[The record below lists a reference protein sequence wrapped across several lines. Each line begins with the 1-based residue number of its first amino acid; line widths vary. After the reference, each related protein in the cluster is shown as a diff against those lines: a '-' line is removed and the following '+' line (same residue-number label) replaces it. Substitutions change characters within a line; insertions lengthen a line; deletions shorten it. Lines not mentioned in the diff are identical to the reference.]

1 MLSETELKCNSTIL
15 TKNVTVEMKLCS
27 MFKQHSYPD
36 TANLA
41 DRSLEENVV
50 IQKMMEFERLQ
61 HIEEDQVWTMS
72 DDQET
77 RSKRP

>member
-1 MLSETELKCNSTIL
+1 MRSRIAICKKGAMVNGESEYE
-15 TKNVTVEMKLCS
+15 
-27 MFKQHSYPD
+27 QHSYPD